1 MMMMKEK
8 KKKTRITMIIMK
20 KKSKKKKRNKPVKDL
35 ARSHEDVVSSNV
47 GNARSKETSMSLTHL
62 VNSWRGTEP
71 SAWHVCDAL
80 LCQET
85 ELLLMRSR

>member
-1 MMMMKEK
+1 MMMKKKKK
-8 KKKTRITMIIMK
+8 KKKTRMMMIIIK
-20 KKSKKKKRNKPVKDL
+20 KNKNKNKKNKNKPAKDL

-62 VNSWRGTEP
+62 VN
-71 SAWHVCDAL
+71 AWHVCDAL